1 MRLSA
6 RLLLVAGVMTLL
18 SGCTY
23 LDSFTGQTNNTV
35 LPGQREEAIPGR
47 PTFPEKQNMQVGSP
61 SKAAGAAASAGCA
74 ENEPGCAP
82 PTTTSDT
89 FQDPQ

>member
-6 RLLLVAGVMTLL
+6 RLLLGACVMTLL
-18 SGCTY
+18 SGCSY
-23 LDSFTGQTNNTV
+23 LDTFTGQTNNTV

-47 PTFPEKQNMQVGSP
+47 PSFPEKQDMQVGST
-61 SKAAGAAASAGCA
+61 SKAADTAAPSGCA
-74 ENEPGCAP
+74 ANEPGCAP

>member
-6 RLLLVAGVMTLL
+6 RLLLGACVMTLL
-18 SGCTY
+18 SGCSY
-23 LDSFTGQTNNTV
+23 LDTFTGQTNNTV

-47 PTFPEKQNMQVGSP
+47 PTFPEKQNMQVGST
-61 SKAAGAAASAGCA
+61 SKAADAAAPAGCA
-74 ENEPGCAP
+74 ENEQGCAP
-82 PTTTSDT
+82 PTTTTDT